1 MKWRNCYSYL
11 VMRLL
16 RSGREFCCA
25 HLVNGNDYVVLY
37 RTHTHTHTL
46 YFICSIY
53 SRSFYHT
60 DPRWQIL
67 TFFNDVALLG
77 TKSMEKSEGIID
89 EHKKFQIPF
98 ILRVFVKAGVFS
110 VWRPTSNEAIKY
122 MMTGEGVSF
131 D

>member
-1 MKWRNCYSYL
+1 
-11 VMRLL
+11 MRLL

-77 TKSMEKSEGIID
+77 TNSMEKSEGIID

-98 ILRVFVKAGVFS
+98 LLRVFVKAGVFS